1 MVLRKYFLFPFSRK
15 NSIFRLPKDKL
26 YLSAVVLA
34 LTDSQKLNLFKKL
47 AMKIALKLLSL
58 SVVMFFLAGPLMAQ
72 TPGNIMMTESG
83 EMNQDRPLDGI
94 VEKKLTVEKRV
105 LPYDH
110 IREADIFW
118 EKRIW
123 RVLDVRE
130 KMNLSFA
137 YPERPFF
144 VILMEAAESGE
155 ITVYSTED
163 DKFSIPLTPDEVASM
178 GASVDTI
185 ATVDPETYEE
195 TYQIVRNEVNPQ
207 DVKRF
212 RLKEIWFFDEE
223 SSTLQVRILGIAPLI
238 EEFDDNG
245 NFKYERPMFW
255 VYYPEAR
262 EVLARERAFNVGN
275 DSSPMTFEDIMEMRF
290 FSSYIYK
297 ESNVFDRRLE
307 DYLSGVDLLMEADKI
322 RQEIFNFEHDLWSY

>member
-1 MVLRKYFLFPFSRK
+1 
-15 NSIFRLPKDKL
+15 
-26 YLSAVVLA
+26 
-34 LTDSQKLNLFKKL
+34 
-47 AMKIALKLLSL
+47 MKIALKFFSLGLL
-58 SVVMFFLAGPLMAQ
+58 MFFLAAPLNAQ
-72 TPGNIMMTESG
+72 TPDNIIMTESG
-83 EMNQDRPLDGI
+83 EMNADKPLDDI
-94 VEKKLTVEKRV
+94 VEKRLTFEKRV

-123 RVLDVRE
+123 RVIDVRE

-137 YPERPFF
+137 YPQRPFF
-144 VILMEAAESGE
+144 TVLMEAAEAGE
-155 ITVYSTED
+155 ITVYSVED
-163 DKFSIPLTPDEVASM
+163 DKFTIPLTPDEVASM

-195 TYQIVRNEVNPQ
+195 TFQVVRNEVNPG

-212 RLKEIWFFDEE
+212 RLKEVWFFDEE
-223 SSTLQVRILGIAPLI
+223 TSTMQVRILGIAPLI

-245 NFKYERPMFW
+245 NFRYERPMFW

-262 EVLARERAFNVGN
+262 EVLARERVFNIAN
-275 DSSPMTFEDIMEMRF
+275 DSSPMSYEDLFEMRF

-307 DYLSGVDLLMEADKI
+307 DYLSGTDLLMESERI

>member
-1 MVLRKYFLFPFSRK
+1 
-15 NSIFRLPKDKL
+15 
-26 YLSAVVLA
+26 
-34 LTDSQKLNLFKKL
+34 
-47 AMKIALKLLSL
+47 MKIALKFFSLGLL
-58 SVVMFFLAGPLMAQ
+58 MFFLAGPLNAQ
-72 TPGNIMMTESG
+72 TPDNIIMTESG
-83 EMNQDRPLDGI
+83 EMNADKPLDDI
-94 VEKKLTVEKRV
+94 VEKRLTFEKRV

-123 RVLDVRE
+123 RVIDVRE
-130 KMNLSFA
+130 KMNLAFA

-144 VILMEAAESGE
+144 TILMEAAEAGE

-195 TYQIVRNEVNPQ
+195 TFQIVRNEVDPT
-207 DVKRF
+207 DVKRY

-223 SSTLQVRILGIAPLI
+223 TSTMQVRILGIAPLI

-245 NFKYERPMFW
+245 NFRYERPMFW

-262 EVLARERAFNVGN
+262 EVLARERVFNIAN
-275 DSSPMTFEDIMEMRF
+275 DSSPMSYEDLFEMRF
-290 FSSYIYK
+290 FASYIYK

-307 DYLSGVDLLMEADKI
+307 DYLAGTDLLMESERI

>member
-1 MVLRKYFLFPFSRK
+1 
-15 NSIFRLPKDKL
+15 
-26 YLSAVVLA
+26 
-34 LTDSQKLNLFKKL
+34 
-47 AMKIALKLLSL
+47 MKIALKLLGLVL
-58 SVVMFFLAGPLMAQ
+58 SMFFLATGSGTAQ
-72 TPGNIMMTESG
+72 TPENIIMTESG
-83 EMNQDRPLDGI
+83 DLNADRPLDDI
-94 VEKKLTVEKRV
+94 VEKRLTVERRV
-105 LPYDH
+105 LPYDP

-123 RVLDVRE
+123 RVIDVRE
-130 KMNLSFA
+130 KMNLPFA

-144 VILMEAAESGE
+144 TILMDAAESGE

-212 RLKEIWFFDEE
+212 RVKEIWFFDEE
-223 SSTLQVRILGIAPLI
+223 TSTLQVRVLGIAPLI
-238 EEFDDNG
+238 EEYDDNG

-262 EVLARERAFNVGN
+262 EVLARERVFNVGN
-275 DSSPMTFEDIMEMRF
+275 DSSPMTFEDIFEMRF

-322 RQEIFNFEHDLWSY
+322 KQEIFNFEHDLWSY